1 MKQLNFKDE
10 GLKVDWIGLNC
21 EKLEE
26 SDLKKVTAFLS
37 EFGFNV
43 TLEEKKDQE
52 WETRKTITHP
62 HNRHTVEIQQYYYE
76 PEKKKFWAGT
86 KINFTGENA
95 NHFYLQT
102 HIQKTRF
109 WNMLSSVTNLKKVTL
124 ARLDICFDRSNK
136 EGENNQTFRKFIKSC
151 QSDLLDKYKRGVI
164 KLKRDK
170 QGFILTIGSRQSTK
184 YFRVYQKKTG
194 TRFELEIKNKGQYLK
209 SIQNLFF
216 QSFTSTFEEQIT
228 SYFYSHSKKV
238 LNLSFSYTDWLV
250 KFFQKQR
257 YIRTSSSFL
266 TTYFEEDHTF
276 SSNIKELEQLYRFLQ
291 FLSFSQTQSSKSI
304 EIASHKYQIINFE
317 IQDFMQFIKFKNA
330 SEYKTK
336 QLIDFF
342 QQLTNTPNLVS
353 IFSDHQFKISATFP
367 FVHVACDSGVWK
379 AQIYFNYQ
387 LYSYQYPFLFPKSY
401 LSYQD
406 KYDMQI
412 KLQIM
417 QSFANTSL
425 KKKFNVSEFLDRF
438 QNTPN
443 QTKAH
448 IKNLIINT
456 FQALR
461 YDKLI
466 QTDII
471 LHVLGNKRE
480 NKPRLQKILH
490 IELKQLTSLLIGKAT
505 TLYYF
510 EII

>member
-1 MKQLNFKDE
+1 MGIPNFDSEK
-10 GLKVDWIGLNC
+10 LVVDWISFNIQGLTDPQIIARRLFSRFNSFITVDDQHRVRFSDPRNNYNVSLRQYNKNWVGTQIIFSGKNAAYFY
-21 EKLEE
+21 KLIKTQKFDWKILRVDQHTL
-26 SDLKKVTAFLS
+26 SLGRIDLCFSRTNNPNDTMKSFDGFLVDS
-37 EFGFNV
+37 
-43 TLEEKKDQE
+43 
-52 WETRKTITHP
+52 RS
-62 HNRHTVEIQQYYYE
+62 
-76 PEKKKFWAGT
+76 
-86 KINFTGENA
+86 
-95 NHFYLQT
+95 
-102 HIQKTRF
+102 HIQNHTTTRYIRLQDF
-109 WNMLSSVTNLKKVTL
+109 PDGKVLKVN
-124 ARLDICFDRSNK
+124 RR
-136 EGENNQTFRKFIKSC
+136 NNS
-151 QSDLLDKYKRGVI
+151 LHY
-164 KLKRDK
+164 
-170 QGFILTIGSRQSTK
+170 
-184 YFRVYQKKTG
+184 RVYQKDEDI
-194 TRFELEIKNKGQYLK
+194 RFELELKHRQTKLVQDYLFNNQLDIFEDKLVIQYFKYSGQ
-209 SIQNLFF
+209 
-216 QSFTSTFEEQIT
+216 
-228 SYFYSHSKKV
+228 V
-238 LNLSFSYTDWLV
+238 LRLDYQYTDWLV
-250 KFFQKQR
+250 KFSQKQR

-266 TTYFEEDHTF
+266 TSYFEENHTF

-291 FLSFSQTQSSKSI
+291 FLSFSQTQPSKSI

-317 IQDFMQFIKFKNA
+317 IQDFMQFIQFKNA

-367 FVHVACDSGVWK
+367 FAHVDGDSGVWK

-401 LSYQD
+401 LNYQD

-466 QTDII
+466 QTDIV
-471 LHVLGNKRE
+471 LHVLGNKRK

-490 IELKQLTSLLIGKAT
+490 IELKQLTSLLISKAT

>member
-1 MKQLNFKDE
+1 MGIPNFDSEK
-10 GLKVDWIGLNC
+10 LVVDWISFNIQGLTDPQIIARRLFSRFNSFITVDDQHRVRFSDPRNNYNVSLRQYNKNWVGTQIIFSGKNAAYFY
-21 EKLEE
+21 KLIKTQKFDWKILRVDQHTL
-26 SDLKKVTAFLS
+26 SLGRIDLCFSRTNNPNDTMKSFDGFLVDS
-37 EFGFNV
+37 
-43 TLEEKKDQE
+43 
-52 WETRKTITHP
+52 RS
-62 HNRHTVEIQQYYYE
+62 
-76 PEKKKFWAGT
+76 
-86 KINFTGENA
+86 
-95 NHFYLQT
+95 
-102 HIQKTRF
+102 HIQNHTTTRYIRLQDF
-109 WNMLSSVTNLKKVTL
+109 PDGKVLKVN
-124 ARLDICFDRSNK
+124 RR
-136 EGENNQTFRKFIKSC
+136 NNS
-151 QSDLLDKYKRGVI
+151 LHY
-164 KLKRDK
+164 
-170 QGFILTIGSRQSTK
+170 
-184 YFRVYQKKTG
+184 RVYQKDEDI
-194 TRFELEIKNKGQYLK
+194 RFELELKHRQTKLVQDYLFNNQLDIFEDKLVIQYFKYSGQ
-209 SIQNLFF
+209 
-216 QSFTSTFEEQIT
+216 
-228 SYFYSHSKKV
+228 V
-238 LNLSFSYTDWLV
+238 LRLDYQYTDWLV
-250 KFFQKQR
+250 KFSQKQR

-266 TTYFEEDHTF
+266 TSYFEENHTF

-291 FLSFSQTQSSKSI
+291 FLSFSQTQPSKSI

-317 IQDFMQFIKFKNA
+317 IQDFMQFIQFKNA

-367 FVHVACDSGVWK
+367 FAHVDGDSGVWK

-401 LSYQD
+401 LNYQD

-425 KKKFNVSEFLDRF
+425 KKKFNLSEFLDRF

-466 QTDII
+466 QTDIV
-471 LHVLGNKRE
+471 LHVLGNKRK

-490 IELKQLTSLLIGKAT
+490 IELKQLTSLLISKAT